1 MEYLPEYA
9 IVFIYALVA
18 VFGLCVGSFINVV
31 ISRLPIKG
39 AFLSSNRSQCPGCGE
54 TLSPIELVPVL
65 SWIMLLGRCKHC
77 KRRISPRYPI
87 VELLGALFA
96 TTCLWFFEIS
106 HLTPV
111 IYVTLMILLAITIID
126 FNTSEI
132 PDSLIIALI
141 FPTAAAFFLFTDVTP
156 LSHVIG
162 LFAIALP
169 MLLLTLLIPG
179 AFGGG
184 DIKLIAVCGLMLGW
198 QLILT
203 AFFIAIVFAGSIA
216 IYLMISG
223 RKKRGQHM
231 VFGPALC
238 AGVAISIFYGHQLID
253 WYLSLFFY

>member
-1 MEYLPEYA
+1 MEYLPLFA
-9 IVFIYALVA
+9 IVFIYALIG

-65 SWIMLLGRCKHC
+65 SWLMLKGRCKHC
-77 KRRISPRYPI
+77 NRRISPRYPI

-96 TTCLWFFEIS
+96 VTCFWYYGIN
-106 HLTPV
+106 HLAPTV
-111 IYVTLMILLAITIID
+111 YIVLMILLAVTIID

-132 PDSLIIALI
+132 PDSLILALI
-141 FPTAAAFFLFTDVTP
+141 IPTAAAIIWLPDISSI
-156 LSHVIG
+156 SHIIG
-162 LFAIALP
+162 LFSVALP
-169 MLLLTLLIPG
+169 MLIVSLIIPG

-184 DIKLIAVCGLMLGW
+184 DIKLIAICGLMLGW
-198 QLILT
+198 QLTLA
-203 AFFIAIVFAGSIA
+203 AFFIAILLGGGTAV
-216 IYLMISG
+216 YLMVSG
-223 RKKRGQHM
+223 RRKRGQHI

-238 AGVAISIFYGHQLID
+238 AGVAVSIFFGQQLID